1 MTNEMLPLGQVDL
14 EQPANGHEPESDEQ
28 LGTVLKRL
36 QDLKR
41 EDGSVVRLSQ
51 QELGVLQSILK
62 TTTEKYREET
72 IFRMMSFLDEDEAQD
87 NVAAYYEAKD
97 LGMDTT
103 FNVAW
108 MFALVSVNRKS
119 PQTNL
124 TANLLRVMN
133 PFASN
138 QSTMNNKGKN
148 NATNPR
154 SPLA

>member
-1 MTNEMLPLGQVDL
+1 MVQETVPLGAV
-14 EQPANGHEPESDEQ
+14 EESEGNGHIPESEEQ
-28 LGTVLKRL
+28 LETVLKNL
-36 QDLKR
+36 SDLR
-41 EDGSVVRLSQ
+41 RNDGSVVRLTQ

-119 PQTNL
+119 AQTNL
-124 TANLLRVMN
+124 TASLLRVMN
-133 PFASN
+133 PFAGN
-138 QSTMNNKGKN
+138 QSTKPQRGNNG
-148 NATNPR
+148 TNPR
-154 SPLA
+154 SPIA